1 MKATELLKKQHDE
14 VKAIFSQLEK
24 GNGRSTA
31 LCEKLADNLVAH
43 MVIEQEL
50 FYPSVLKVKSDLV
63 LEGYEEH
70 AVARFA
76 LKRLINTDP
85 ADQTFKAKVTT
96 LKEIIEHHIEEEEDD
111 MFPKAEK
118 ALGSGSEELCAEMKA
133 LFEKTKRSGYA
144 RMVGRGGSAVTSAK
158 APALDSAEFS

>member
-1 MKATELLKKQHDE
+1 MKATEFLKKQHDE

-24 GNGRSTA
+24 GNGRSAA
-31 LCEKLADNLVAH
+31 LVEKLADNLAAH

-50 FYPSVLKVKSDLV
+50 FYPSILNVKPDLV

-76 LKRLINTDP
+76 LKRLINTEP

-118 ALGSGSEELCAEMKA
+118 ALGDGSEELCAEMKT
-133 LFEKTKRSGYA
+133 LFEKTKRNGYA
-144 RMVGRGGSAVTSAK
+144 QMVGRGGSAITSAN
-158 APALDSAEFS
+158 APALDSAES